1 MARHQG
7 FLYPCTISHFATI
20 FFFQNVQVAP
30 TLPDMNVLRFSSYLC
45 SLLILV
51 LTAQAG
57 GKKSPPASITFHL
70 EGSVAEAPQFAR
82 AFNTLAGERYFRKVP
97 EISSKNIQSFSPFP
111 ADDERSY
118 GLVFKLDE
126 QGTRRLNEVTT
137 MNQSKLLLSLVNGQ
151 PIGVVRIDKPVTDGI
166 LVVWSGIT
174 EQEIKLYDHI
184 APRIGE
190 DTKAWKARLKKLK
203 KESKNN

>member
-7 FLYPCTISHFATI
+7 FLHPDIIGCFTAI
-20 FFFQNVQVAP
+20 FFFQNPVATP
-30 TLPDMNVLRFSSYLC
+30 SLSFMNVLRFSSYLC
-45 SLLILV
+45 SLLIIV
-51 LTAQAG
+51 LPAQAG

-97 EISSKNIQSFSPFP
+97 EISSKNLQSFSPFP
-111 ADDERSY
+111 ADDERTY
-118 GLVFKLDE
+118 GLVFRLDKD
-126 QGTRRLNEVTT
+126 GSRRLNEVTT
-137 MNQSKLLLSLVNGQ
+137 MNQGKLLLSLVNGQ

-174 EQEIKLYDHI
+174 EQEIKRYDQI
-184 APRIGE
+184 APRMGE
-190 DTKAWKARLKKLK
+190 DPKAWKARLKKIK
-203 KESKNN
+203 KESKNQ

>member
-1 MARHQG
+1 
-7 FLYPCTISHFATI
+7 
-20 FFFQNVQVAP
+20 
-30 TLPDMNVLRFSSYLC
+30 MNVLRFSSYLC